1 VCEEFQGRLDA
12 TADRGVF
19 VDVPWI
25 PSELMEVV
33 EAGLGCD
40 GFPDDPQ
47 DVYRYPPVED
57 GT

>member
-1 VCEEFQGRLDA
+1 
-12 TADRGVF
+12 
-19 VDVPWI
+19 
-25 PSELMEVV
+25 MEVV